1 MTAIETMATLRHHLD
16 ELRRFGVRRIG
27 LFGSTA
33 RDEAQP
39 DSDIDILVEFE
50 PGHKS
55 FDNLMDL
62 RFRLEEL
69 FPGQRVDLVLQSALK
84 PMIRASIESSVRY
97 VA

>member
-1 MTAIETMATLRHHLD
+1 MTAIETMDILRHHLD

-39 DSDIDILVEFE
+39 DSDVDILVEFE

-55 FDNLMDL
+55 FDNFMEL

-69 FPGQRVDLVLQSALK
+69 FAGLRVDLVLLNALK
-84 PMIRASIESSVRY
+84 PMIRASIENSVRY